1 MTQVLMGTYNV
12 KTEKYIV
19 IFRYLLNVSQ
29 TQDNSLAVEFWFQ
42 GHYKMYSFK
51 FRLTKKVTQW
61 FLDS

>member
-29 TQDNSLAVEFWFQ
+29 TQDNSLAVEF
-42 GHYKMYSFK
+42 
-51 FRLTKKVTQW
+51 
-61 FLDS
+61 